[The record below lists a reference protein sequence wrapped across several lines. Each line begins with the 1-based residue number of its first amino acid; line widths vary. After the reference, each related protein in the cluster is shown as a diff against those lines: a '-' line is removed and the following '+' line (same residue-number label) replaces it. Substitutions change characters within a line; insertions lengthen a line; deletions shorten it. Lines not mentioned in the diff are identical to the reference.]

1 MTPALR
7 QVSFDID
14 GGEDAKIESALE
26 AVSLNPGDVRQLRHK
41 WQKRTTATRCPL
53 ALARPARAR
62 HWWSASQATSSR
74 MRSQR
79 RRHREPPAQ

>member
-26 AVSLNPGDVRQLRHK
+26 AVSLNPCNAPQLHHK
-41 WQKRTTATRCPL
+41 WQKR
-53 ALARPARAR
+53 
-62 HWWSASQATSSR
+62 SASARVSAGISSA
-74 MRSQR
+74 SAGPALVE
-79 RRHREPPAQ
+79 REPGHFVAHEEPSP